1 MIYKTL
7 HRKLT
12 IKHHKPYEDW
22 GWAQMLC
29 KGKKSLK
36 IPRGLSEFVNRRRT
50 DNTIDKKNPIAMI
63 YKTLHRKLTIKHHKP
78 YEDWGWAQM
87 LCKGKKSLKIPR
99 GLSEFVNRRRT
110 DNTIDKKNP
119 IAMIYKTLHRKL
131 TIKHHK
137 PYQDW
142 GWAQMLCKGKKSLK
156 IPRGLS
162 EFVNR
167 LKDRQYNRQK
177 KTNSND
183 LQNTTQKTNDQA
195 P

>member
-1 MIYKTL
+1 MSKERQYNGQTKQKKTMIYKTL

-36 IPRGLSEFVNRRRT
+36 IPRGLSEFINRRT
-50 DNTIDKKNPIAMI
+50 DNTIDKKTQIAMI

-99 GLSEFVNRRRT
+99 GLSEFVNPQRT
-110 DNTIDKKNP
+110 DNTIDKKKP

-131 TIKHHK
+131 TIKHHEPHK
-137 PYQDW
+137 KRVELRCSVKVRRVWRYQ
-142 GWAQMLCKGKKSLK
+142 
-156 IPRGLS
+156 RG
-162 EFVNR
+162 N
-167 LKDRQYNRQK
+167 
-177 KTNSND
+177 
-183 LQNTTQKTNDQA
+183 QNL
-195 P
+195 

>member
-12 IKHHKPYEDW
+12 IKHHKPYKDW
-22 GWAQMLC
+22 GWA
-29 KGKKSLK
+29 
-36 IPRGLSEFVNRRRT
+36 R
-50 DNTIDKKNPIAMI
+50 
-63 YKTLHRKLTIKHHKP
+63 
-78 YEDWGWAQM
+78 
-87 LCKGKKSLKIPR
+87 
-99 GLSEFVNRRRT
+99 
-110 DNTIDKKNP
+110 
-119 IAMIYKTLHRKL
+119 
-131 TIKHHK
+131 
-137 PYQDW
+137 
-142 GWAQMLCKGKKSLK
+142 MLCKGKKSLK